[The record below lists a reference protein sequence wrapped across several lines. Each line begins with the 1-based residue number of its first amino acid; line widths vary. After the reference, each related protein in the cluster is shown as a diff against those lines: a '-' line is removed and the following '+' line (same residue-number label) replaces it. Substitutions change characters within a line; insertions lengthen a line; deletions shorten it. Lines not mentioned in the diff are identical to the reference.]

1 MYNIMAYA
9 GSIIHLIIS
18 QHQWRIFGGGGGGG
32 FLGFHGAPLW
42 AGPSTKKY

>member
-18 QHQWRIFGGGGGGG
+18 QHQWQILGGGGG